1 MINTTYIEREEI
13 TINLKP
19 LLKDNQVI
27 SIIGIAKNAGK
38 TTALNRI
45 IDEYQS
51 SPIAI
56 TSIGLDGEK
65 IDNVT
70 YQEKPRIKLY
80 PKMLV
85 ATALNCLEETTC
97 EYVIHEKTK
106 INTPLGVIVIAEITK
121 QGEVLVAGPST
132 NHDMK
137 HVVKLFKK
145 YSVQKIFIDGALFRK
160 SIANTFLS
168 DAIILSTGASYSNNM
183 NKVVEDTKVL
193 IDQLSCDRYKSSK
206 LEDVRKYVN
215 TVFYNE
221 NNDETHHITKSLLH
235 NEEILFNYL
244 GEFDSLYLNGAFTD
258 RIFQILVKKR
268 NEIKNLK
275 IVVKDPTNILVEP
288 RNFSKLGKIGVE
300 VEVLNQ
306 IEILFVT
313 YNPHSPFGY
322 NFDNEDFRHE
332 LNKNINNVVINV
344 VTDLE

>member
-1 MINTTYIEREEI
+1 MFIEREET

-19 LLKDNQVI
+19 LLKDHKVI

-45 IDEYQS
+45 IDEYKK

-70 YQEKPRIKLY
+70 NQEKPRIKLY

-85 ATALNCLEETTC
+85 ATALNCLVDTTS
-97 EYVIHEKTK
+97 EYVIHEKTN
-106 INTPLGVIVIAEITK
+106 ISTPLGVIVIAEITK

-132 NHDMK
+132 NSEMK
-137 HVVKLFKK
+137 TIVKLFKK
-145 YSVQKIFIDGALFRK
+145 YDVERILIDGALFRK

-168 DAIILSTGASYSNNM
+168 DAIILSTGASYNRIM
-183 NKVVEDTKVL
+183 DKVVEDTKVF
-193 IDQLSCDRYKSSK
+193 IDQLSLPKYKSMK
-206 LEDVRKYVN
+206 INDVRSYEN
-215 TVFYNE
+215 TMFYNE
-221 NNDETHHITKSLLH
+221 NSNETRIITSSLLH
-235 NEEILFNYL
+235 NEEILFNYI
-244 GEFDSLYLNGAFTD
+244 GKFDSLYLSGAFTD
-258 RIFQILVKKR
+258 RIFQILVSKR
-268 NEIKNLK
+268 NEIKKLK
-275 IVVKDPTNILVEP
+275 IIVKDPTNILIKP
-288 RNFSKLGKIGVE
+288 TNFSKLSKIGVE

-313 YNPHSPFGY
+313 FNPFSPFGY
-322 NFDNEDFRHE
+322 NFENEDFREE
-332 LNKNINNVVINV
+332 LEQNINNDVINV

>member
-1 MINTTYIEREEI
+1 MINIILREREET

-19 LLKDNQVI
+19 LLKDHRVI

-45 IDEYQS
+45 IEEYKS
-51 SPIAI
+51 SSIAI

-85 ATALNCLEETTC
+85 ATALKCLEGTTS

-106 INTPLGVIVIAEITK
+106 INTPLGVIVVAEITK

-132 NHDMK
+132 NQDMK
-137 HVVKLFKK
+137 HIVKLFKK
-145 YSVQKIFIDGALFRK
+145 YNVKKIFIDGALFRK

-168 DAIILSTGASYSNNM
+168 DAIILSTGASYNSNIK
-183 NKVVEDTKVL
+183 KVVEDTKIF
-193 IDQLSCDRYKSSK
+193 IDQLTCK
-206 LEDVRKYVN
+206 LYESTKKHDVRKYVN
-215 TVFYNE
+215 AVFYNE
-221 NNDETHHITKSLLH
+221 NNNETHHIAESLLH
-235 NEEILFNYL
+235 NEEILFNHI
-244 GEFDSLYLNGAFTD
+244 GEFDSLYLSGAFTD
-258 RIFQILVKKR
+258 RIFNVLVSKR
-268 NEIKNLK
+268 NDFKELK
-275 IVVKDPTNILVEP
+275 IIVKDPTNILVKP
-288 RNFSKLGKIGVE
+288 TNFRKLSKIGVE

-313 YNPHSPFGY
+313 FNPYSPYGY
-322 NFDNEDFRHE
+322 NFENEDFRAR
-332 LNKNINNVVINV
+332 LMSTIKIDVINV